1 MVIKMYKL
9 IKANIRKDKTVLL
22 IFSMIIILS
31 AFMLSISMMAMK
43 YRELFEEHVEETGT
57 ADFVTYNASY
67 GLETYDEDIA
77 EYFDNADYVESY
89 TDIDAVMFLSLKY
102 KTGSDSEEKKGKN
115 WFFENVEDENV
126 TDSLVFTD
134 RDDSVQ
140 GKKIYLNIYTAYS
153 SKLGV
158 GDKVYIENVYG
169 DYEYTVAGIY
179 QDLFMGSTYTYYS
192 ALVSEEDFRQMQED
206 RDKGIMEGAEAA
218 WNHMTVVHIREGY
231 DAEKCLKEAK
241 DMISGEM
248 HLQADGCTFED
259 INDLNSSITNIL
271 AGFMGAFALLII
283 VICIIIIV
291 FTINNNIGRDVTNI
305 GALKAV
311 GFTVNQIRFSLMM
324 EYAVLSLVGTA
335 VGIGLSYAVYPI
347 IEEKFIRQI
356 SGLIWKNRFFVNDT
370 FIILAGVLTVIV
382 ITTYLA
388 TTRIKKLH
396 PATALRFGLQSKTY
410 KKNHIPLVKSRGEL
424 NFILAIKSF
433 VQNKAQN
440 AIVAFIMF
448 TVAFVTMF
456 SCIFYYNTQVDI
468 SKFQRMIMG
477 DVSDAF
483 FFTKDGS
490 REVTEKTIR
499 NLKTIDEVTDAYGI
513 DITYAYAGEV
523 EIDLIYTTDP
533 DALSFELCEGEMF
546 KGEEEA
552 VIGVALADKI
562 GAGVGDD
569 VEISYGD
576 KSKTFRITGLQQ
588 SPMNVRIYITD
599 DAAEE
604 LGIDAVYS
612 NVRVNVA
619 DADTDKVEEVMKKGE
634 ALGDSNITGSENQ
647 FKFQRSSENTPVFAV
662 GFIVLLLVI
671 LNVVTILLVVRL
683 LLKTVFVKRE
693 KEFGIKKA
701 LGFTSLQLR
710 YQLSLSLIPS
720 TLIAAILGAAA
731 GYFFINPMFSMVL
744 RNYGLRS
751 SHLIVHYD
759 MMIIPTAAVT
769 LLVFIFSFI
778 MSGRMKRI
786 SAYRLIQ
793 E

>member
-1 MVIKMYKL
+1 MYKL
-9 IKANIRKDKTVLL
+9 IKANIRKDRTVLL
-22 IFSMIIILS
+22 IFTLIIILS
-31 AFMLSISMMAMK
+31 TFMLSISMMVLK
-43 YRELFEEHVEETGT
+43 YPDLFKNQVEETGT
-57 ADFVTYNASY
+57 ADLVAYNASY
-67 GLETYDEDIA
+67 ISHTYEDDIRD
-77 EYFDNADYVESY
+77 YFDNADYVESY
-89 TDIDAVMFLSLKY
+89 TDIDIVMFLSVDYRNGK
-102 KTGSDSEEKKGKN
+102 DSEEKKGTN
-115 WFFENVEDENV
+115 WVFENAEDENV
-126 TDSLVFTD
+126 TDNLVFTE
-134 RDDSVQ
+134 RDDSIRD
-140 GKKIYLNIYTAYS
+140 KKIYLNIYTAYS
-153 SKLGV
+153 NNIGV
-158 GDKVYIENVYG
+158 GDKVYLKTVYG

-179 QDLFMGSTYTYYS
+179 QDIFMGCTYTYHS
-192 ALVSEEDFRQMQED
+192 ALVEEDDFRQMQED
-206 RDKGIMEGAEAA
+206 RDKAVSEGAEAA
-218 WNHMTVVHIREGY
+218 WNHMIAVHIRTGY
-231 DAEKCLKEAK
+231 DAGKCLKDAK
-241 DMISGEM
+241 DMLSGEL
-248 HLQADGCTFED
+248 HLQSEGCTNGD
-259 INDLNSSITNIL
+259 INEGNSSFTNIL
-271 AGFMGAFALLII
+271 AGFMGAFAFLII
-283 VICIIIIV
+283 IICMIIIV

-311 GFTVNQIRFSLMM
+311 GFTVNQIRLSLMM
-324 EYAVLSLVGTA
+324 EYAVLSLIGATA
-335 VGIGLSYAVYPI
+335 GIGLSYAVYPV

-356 SGLIWKNRFFVNDT
+356 AGVIWKNRLFVNDAV
-370 FIILAGVLTVIV
+370 IILTGVLTVIV
-382 ITTYLA
+382 ITTFFA
-388 TTRIKKLH
+388 TARIRKLH
-396 PATALRFGLQSKTY
+396 PATALRFGLKSKAY

-440 AIVAFIMF
+440 LIVAFIMF

-456 SCIFYYNTQVDI
+456 SCVFYYNTQVDI

-490 REVTEKTIR
+490 REATEETIE
-499 NLKTIDEVTDAYGI
+499 NLKKIDEITDAYGI
-513 DITYAYAGEV
+513 SITYAYAGEI

-533 DALSFELCEGEMF
+533 DALSFELCEGTMF
-546 KGEEEA
+546 SSNEET

-562 GAGVGDD
+562 GVGVGDD

-604 LGIDAVYS
+604 LGINTVYS
-612 NVRVNVA
+612 CVRANVA
-619 DADTDKVEEVMKKGE
+619 DADTDKVDAVMKKGE

-720 TLIAAILGAAA
+720 TLLAAALGAIA
-731 GYFFINPMFSMVL
+731 GYLFVNPMFGMVL
-744 RNYGLRS
+744 RNYGVRS
-751 SHLIVHYD
+751 SHLIVNSN
-759 MMIIPTAAVT
+759 MMIIPIVAVT

-786 SAYRLIQ
+786 SAYKLIQ